1 MKKCLFLLCLIL
13 LCSGCTTSVCR
24 HYRVAPES
32 LSSSGRIAVAG
43 IRGQNTGCYLFNFIP
58 VWSGK
63 PHRPNEKKWSMW
75 RDYVRKRDIRKMFA
89 VRARQLGAD
98 DIEDFSVTEESSGL
112 WSLGFQAFLCLICHK
127 FPFGIIF
134 VQTQTEF
141 TFSAENHVEMETAC
155 SGAFIGF

>member
-1 MKKCLFLLCLIL
+1 MKKSLFLLCFLL

-24 HYRVAPES
+24 HYKVAPES

-112 WSLGFQAFLCLICHK
+112 WSLG
-127 FPFGIIF
+127 IIWTRTISGQC
-134 VQTQTEF
+134 VAVKNPSEKKKNGNIPTE
-141 TFSAENHVEMETAC
+141 
-155 SGAFIGF
+155 

>member
-1 MKKCLFLLCLIL
+1 MKKSLFLLCLIL

-24 HYRVAPES
+24 HYKVAPES

-98 DIEDFSVTEESSGL
+98 DIEDFSVTEENSGL
-112 WSLGFQAFLCLICHK
+112 WFL
-127 FPFGIIF
+127 GIIWTRTISGQC
-134 VQTQTEF
+134 VAVKNPSEKKKNGNIPTE
-141 TFSAENHVEMETAC
+141 
-155 SGAFIGF
+155 

>member
-24 HYRVAPES
+24 HYKVAPES

-75 RDYVRKRDIRKMFA
+75 RDYVRKRDIWKMFA

-98 DIEDFSVTEESSGL
+98 DIEDFSVTEENSGL
-112 WSLGFQAFLCLICHK
+112 WSLG
-127 FPFGIIF
+127 IIWTRTISGQC
-134 VQTQTEF
+134 VAVKNPSEKKKNGNIPTE
-141 TFSAENHVEMETAC
+141 
-155 SGAFIGF
+155 

>member
-24 HYRVAPES
+24 HYKVAPES

-112 WSLGFQAFLCLICHK
+112 WSLR
-127 FPFGIIF
+127 IIWTRTISGQC
-134 VQTQTEF
+134 VAVKNPSEKKKNGNIPTE
-141 TFSAENHVEMETAC
+141 
-155 SGAFIGF
+155 